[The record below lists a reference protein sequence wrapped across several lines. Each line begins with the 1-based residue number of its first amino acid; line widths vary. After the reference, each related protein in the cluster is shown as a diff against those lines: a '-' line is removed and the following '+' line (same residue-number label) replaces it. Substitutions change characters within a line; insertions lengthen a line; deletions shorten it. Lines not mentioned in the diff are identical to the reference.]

1 MEIYSLNLR
10 IQSGYGKIR
19 TRKNSEL
26 GYFSNSVIS
35 ANISKSIERCTSQFY
50 VLVAPSIISS
60 NESLLFTKQENS
72 VVHIGANVRSRIGSS
87 FQLICKAY
95 GIPRPEIMWIKK
107 NTGGKEMMKIKVS
120 LFDIIL
126 KGQSGISNEVLDMH
140 D

>member
-1 MEIYSLNLR
+1 M
-10 IQSGYGKIR
+10 R
-19 TRKNSEL
+19 TINNSEF
-26 GYFSNSVIS
+26 GYFSRSVIFAKKIFPRVLKS
-35 ANISKSIERCTSQFY
+35 LLSNIVFYY

-60 NESLLFTKQENS
+60 NENLLFTKQENS

-95 GIPRPEIMWIKK
+95 GVPRPEIMWIKK
-107 NTGGKEMMKIKVS
+107 NNGGKEIMKIKVS

-126 KGQSGISNEVLDMH
+126 NGQLCISYGVLGMH